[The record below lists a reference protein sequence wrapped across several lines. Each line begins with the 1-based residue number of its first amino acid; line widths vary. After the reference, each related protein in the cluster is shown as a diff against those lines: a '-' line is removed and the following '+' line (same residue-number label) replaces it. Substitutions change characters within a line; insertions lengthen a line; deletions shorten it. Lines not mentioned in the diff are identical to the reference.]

1 MELIEIYGTYIYG
14 TFKKIQNENEKEG
27 WNLEKSGWNLEKSTK
42 LIRKFN
48 IKMRKRG

>member
-27 WNLEKSGWNLEKSTK
+27 WNLEKSTK